1 MVALALLSGCSGDE
15 GTDPGEVVG
24 TALDRDSLLRPPI
37 GPTEVEVTSL
47 GFNDAV
53 LERRTVAID
62 ARTHRDVL
70 EALAGAPGDR
80 RSPGLVGLSRGL
92 EFGETDPGGAI
103 ADTPDRLEAVTGR
116 IEARD
121 LSRALQRAG
130 AGGTGVEGLGG
141 VDRNLVRA
149 DFILYTAGSQYD
161 FRGLDLIL
169 VQDDP
174 DNALPPTRIRFR
186 LAAPDRDPAVRGG

>member
-1 MVALALLSGCSGDE
+1 MVALVALSGCSGDD
-15 GTDPGEVVG
+15 GPAPREVVR

-37 GPTEVEVTSL
+37 GPTEVEVSSL

-53 LERRTVAID
+53 LERQTVAID

-92 EFGETDPGGAI
+92 EFGGTDPEGAI
-103 ADTPDRLEAVTGR
+103 AGTPERLEAVTGR

-121 LSRALQRAG
+121 LTRALQRPG
-130 AGGTGVEGLGG
+130 AGVARVGGVGG

-149 DFILYTAGSQYD
+149 DFTLYTAGPKYD
-161 FRGLDLIL
+161 FRGLDLVL

-186 LAAPDRDPAVRGG
+186 LAAPGQGG